1 MKSQIAVALA
11 AMACVSLAAC
21 GNGGQPKGQ
30 VVAKV
35 GKEEVTVLDLQSALT
50 GFQAPNAA
58 ARKAAEQQALN
69 AIVQR
74 KILAQAARK
83 QKLDKTPEFAR
94 QQQQLTET
102 LVVRDWQ
109 ERLVKSVPTPNSD
122 EVQQFIAQ
130 HPDLYGARKIFA
142 VDVVRFVAPNDPALA
157 KALQPLNSL
166 DQVRTALAERKI
178 PFGNGATQ
186 IDAFAVDPRLVDQLL
201 KLKADDIFM
210 LPQANN
216 QVIVGHVTGARVEPV
231 ANDAATRHATEY
243 LRRTRV
249 QETVQRQFGSV
260 VAQGMKGVTYA
271 KGYGPPAAPAKAA
284 PAKAAAPAAAPA
296 SAAKPG

>member
-216 QVIVGHVTGARVEPV
+216 QVIVGHITGARVEPV